1 MSLLFCVIYELW
13 VYFQCTACNKVLV
26 WLLTGDLRPFDM
38 KIIMYHLLVM
48 TNLKFDVTLSNRSQ
62 IHLSGNIYCATYH
75 HSKRV
80 HPPLQSQR
88 RPYKIVYTVILHPV
102 FAIIHLHQDILKV
115 GDRLNTMIM
124 GWHLFLSKMI
134 KVILKTGLS

>member
-1 MSLLFCVIYELW
+1 
-13 VYFQCTACNKVLV
+13 
-26 WLLTGDLRPFDM
+26 
-38 KIIMYHLLVM
+38 M

-62 IHLSGNIYCATYH
+62 LHMSGNIYCATYH

-102 FAIIHLHQDILKV
+102 FAIIHLHQDILRV
-115 GDRLNTMIM
+115 GDRLHTMIM
-124 GWHLFLSKMI
+124 G
-134 KVILKTGLS
+134 